1 MYAVIACFDTKTES
15 TIRTLWYELKVR
27 GISEYAFEVENR
39 TPHVTLAS
47 YETLMV
53 EPFIHQMDAWYPMQ
67 SGFEVMFQ
75 SIGSFLSTS
84 ILYLAPVVDEALLH
98 FHGLKTDMKKHLVYT
113 RCFAFILEVGGA
125 DVQST
130 VSI

>member
-53 EPFIHQMDAWYPMQ
+53 EPFIQQMDAWYPMQ

-98 FHGLKTDMKKHLVYT
+98 FHGLKTDMKKHLVLY
-113 RCFAFILEVGGA
+113 EVLC
-125 DVQST
+125 
-130 VSI
+130 IYP